1 MVPFVSVSLSQS
13 DRYYDLGTYHRQV
26 DTPSAQAQTWVD
38 RGLVW
43 AYAFNHD
50 EAIRCFERALEL
62 DPDLAI
68 ARWGI
73 AYSVGPNYNKA
84 WEAFDPVDLAAS
96 LARARME
103 LGLATTGRASA
114 VERAMIEALKGRFPT
129 DDPDDIDALHAGH
142 VSYAD
147 AMATLAEVYPDDV
160 DVQALAADAL
170 VNVTAWALWD
180 TRTGEPAPGSRV
192 LEAKRILD
200 DALAV
205 AAGREHPGVLHLYLH
220 TMEMSATPQDAL
232 PAADLLRGLVP
243 DAGHL
248 QHMASHIDVLCG
260 DYRNSVVS
268 NLTAVQADRLFV
280 EREGPLNFYSLY
292 RAHNLHFVV
301 YSAMFEGNSAIALRA
316 ADELAEQLT
325 PELLAIESPP
335 MADWL
340 EAFVPLR
347 IHVLVRFGRWDELIS
362 QPVPDDVDLY
372 CTTAATI
379 HYGRGVAH
387 AAKGQIAQAHAER
400 EAFTAAYGRI
410 PESRYLFNNTARDI
424 LAVAA
429 EMLDGEIA
437 YRKAEVDDAFAHL
450 RRAIELDDA
459 LPYDE
464 PWGWMQP
471 TRHAYGALLLEQGL
485 VEQAAAV
492 YAAVSGSIPPSAGRA
507 STPATCG
514 ACTAITNAC
523 NGWAARRRRASSAS
537 SWRWRWRVRTCPSP
551 HPAHAGSRSSSHVI
565 DRQVGASCS
574 SIGLPSESVICTCLP
589 PGPTMTSLRT
599 VTPPVRKRSTSA
611 SRSST

>member
-1 MVPFVSVSLSQS
+1 M
-13 DRYYDLGTYHRQV
+13 T
-26 DTPSAQAQTWVD
+26 A
-38 RGLVW
+38 GLIW

-62 DPDLAI
+62 DQDLAI

-73 AYSVGPNYNKA
+73 AYSIGPNYNKA

-103 LGLATTGRASA
+103 LGLARNGRASA
-114 VERAMIEALKGRFPT
+114 IERGLIEALRARFPT
-129 DDPDDIDALHAGH
+129 DDPDDTDALLAGH
-142 VSYAD
+142 ASYAD
-147 AMATLAEVYPDDV
+147 AMAKLAEAYPDDI

-192 LEAKRILD
+192 VEAKRILD
-200 DALAV
+200 DALATP
-205 AAGREHPGVLHLYLH
+205 AGREHPGVLHLYLH

-292 RAHNLHFVV
+292 RAHNLHFIV

-316 ADELAEQLT
+316 ADELAGQLT

-362 QPVPDDVDLY
+362 QLVPDDVELY
-372 CTTAATI
+372 CTTSSHHPLRTRRRARSEGTTYRRPMRNGRRSPPRTTASRTPATCSTTPHATFLRSQPKCSTVKSPI
-379 HYGRGVAH
+379 GKADSTKHSPICDARSNSTTHSPTTNRGD
-387 AAKGQIAQAHAER
+387 GCNR
-400 EAFTAAYGRI
+400 PGT
-410 PESRYLFNNTARDI
+410 PTARCCWSRVGSRTPPRCTPPI
-424 LAVAA
+424 
-429 EMLDGEIA
+429 
-437 YRKAEVDDAFAHL
+437 
-450 RRAIELDDA
+450 
-459 LPYDE
+459 
-464 PWGWMQP
+464 
-471 TRHAYGALLLEQGL
+471 
-485 VEQAAAV
+485 
-492 YAAVSGSIPPSAGRA
+492 SGSIPP
-507 STPATCG
+507 
-514 ACTAITNAC
+514 
-523 NGWAARRRRASSAS
+523 
-537 SWRWRWRVRTCPSP
+537 
-551 HPAHAGSRSSSHVI
+551 
-565 DRQVGASCS
+565 
-574 SIGLPSESVICTCLP
+574 
-589 PGPTMTSLRT
+589 
-599 VTPPVRKRSTSA
+599 
-611 SRSST
+611 